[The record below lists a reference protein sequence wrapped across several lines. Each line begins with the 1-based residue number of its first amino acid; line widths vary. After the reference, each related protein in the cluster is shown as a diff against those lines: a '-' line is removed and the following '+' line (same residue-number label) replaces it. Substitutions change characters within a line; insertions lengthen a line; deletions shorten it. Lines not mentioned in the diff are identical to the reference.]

1 MMASTR
7 RVVEVKS
14 NGFDHIQDSQQDF
27 ETSGDVKV
35 ISTFDD
41 LSLKEDL
48 LRGIYAYS
56 EFAVWWFCWVF
67 IVCAPSFV
75 LLLLLYFLLLFT
87 A

>member
-1 MMASTR
+1 MTSTR
-7 RVVEVKS
+7 RVVEDKS
-14 NGFDHIQDSQQDF
+14 NGFDHVQDSQQDF

-56 EFAVWWFCWVF
+56 EFARLVGFCWVF
-67 IVCAPSFV
+67 IMCAAPSAITTSPPPV
-75 LLLLLYFLLLFT
+75 LT
-87 A
+87 M